1 LTKSL
6 TALFD
11 IFAAASPVRRLLL
24 ALLPVLLIAA
34 MAAAYLWLN
43 PPPYKVLYTKLS
55 DRSGGEVMAALERLD
70 ISYRL
75 SESNG
80 AIEVPAN
87 QLYSARFKLAAL
99 GLPKPESHGLDAL
112 DQAPSF
118 GLSQFQEQLR
128 YQHALE
134 AELARSVESLSAVA
148 TARVHLALPKSS
160 PFLRDPPP
168 ATAAVLV
175 QLKSRDG
182 LAEEQV
188 SAIRMMV
195 AASVPRLR
203 QSDVSVLDQQGRLL
217 NAAAAGSASQ
227 EHRAALERDLARR
240 VVDVLV
246 PWLGADKVKVQ
257 VTATL
262 ADSETE
268 QTVERYRSV
277 TVAGKVRPL
286 EKSVRTTRALEGRLR
301 RLNAA
306 VILTLDATPGQIEKA
321 TLLTRQALGF
331 DARRG
336 DSLSVFALPH
346 DGFDAASKSDALKDS
361 DPLRAE
367 ARAESYASTI
377 LGDARRSADGFDD
390 ASSKMADALMPV
402 RWPLVAGGVAL
413 LVGLL
418 WLFST
423 MQGRMLRRRR
433 AQSAGIEA
441 EAPSANEAFDN
452 LLQASR
458 RQTLENPRVTTDV
471 VKLWMRA

>member
-1 LTKSL
+1 VGLTKSL
-6 TALFD
+6 TALFEM
-11 IFAAASPVRRLLL
+11 FAAASPVRRLLL
-24 ALLPVLLIAA
+24 ALLPVLSIAA

-43 PPPYKVLYTKLS
+43 PPPYKVLYVKLS

-75 SESNG
+75 SEANG
-80 AIEVPAN
+80 AIEVPVS

-112 DQAPSF
+112 DQAPAF

-128 YQHALE
+128 YQRALE
-134 AELARSVESLSAVA
+134 ADLARSVESLAAVA

-168 ATAAVLV
+168 ATAMVLV
-175 QLKSRDG
+175 RLKSRDR
-182 LAEEQV
+182 LADEQV

-217 NAAAAGSASQ
+217 SAAAAGSASQ
-227 EHRAALERDLARR
+227 DARAALERDLARR
-240 VVDVLV
+240 VTDVLV

-277 TVAGKVRPL
+277 TVAGEVRPL
-286 EKSVRTTRALEGRLR
+286 EKSVRTTRAPEGRLR

-306 VILTLDATPGQIEKA
+306 VILAFDATPEQIEKA
-321 TLLTRQALGF
+321 TTLTRQALGF

-336 DSLSVFALPH
+336 DSLSVFALPA
-346 DGFDAASKSDALKDS
+346 DELTTTTPPPQAIRERPAGVTPAAPPASG
-361 DPLRAE
+361 PIPWP
-367 ARAESYASTI
+367 YAAGAI
-377 LGDARRSADGFDD
+377 
-390 ASSKMADALMPV
+390 V
-402 RWPLVAGGVAL
+402 LVAG
-413 LVGLL
+413 
-418 WLFST
+418 LFSL
-423 MQGRMLRRRR
+423 GLRLRR
-433 AQSAGIEA
+433 AQPAAVAQEN
-441 EAPSANEAFDN
+441 PSANEAFDS

-458 RQTLENPRVTTDV
+458 RQTLENPRVTADV
-471 VKLWMRA
+471 VKLWIRA

>member
-6 TALFD
+6 TALFEM
-11 IFAAASPVRRLLL
+11 FAAASPVRRLLL
-24 ALLPVLLIAA
+24 ALLPVLFIAA
-34 MAAAYLWLN
+34 IAAAYLWLN
-43 PPPYKVLYTKLS
+43 PPPYKVLYAKLS

-80 AIEVPAN
+80 AIEVPAK

-99 GLPKPESHGLDAL
+99 GLPKPESNGLDAA
-112 DQAPSF
+112 DQAPAF
-118 GLSQFQEQLR
+118 GQSQFQEQLR

-134 AELARSVESLSAVA
+134 AELARSVESLATVA

-175 QLKSRDG
+175 RLKSQDG
-182 LAEEQV
+182 LADEQV
-188 SAIRMMV
+188 SAIRTMV

-203 QSDVSVLDQQGRLL
+203 PSDVSVLDQQGRLL
-217 NAAAAGSASQ
+217 NAAAADSASQ

-240 VVDVLV
+240 VAEVLV

-286 EKSVRTTRALEGRLR
+286 EKSVRTTRAPEGRLR

-306 VILTLDATPGQIEKA
+306 VILALDATPGQIEKA

-336 DSLSVFALPH
+336 DSLSVFALPP
-346 DGFDAASKSDALKDS
+346 DGLDEASSKSAALKDS

-367 ARAESYASTI
+367 ARAESYAPNLS
-377 LGDARRSADGFDD
+377 GDARRSDYALKMP
-390 ASSKMADALMPV
+390 ASV
-402 RWPLVAGGVAL
+402 RWPLAAAGVAL
-413 LVGLL
+413 LAGLL
-418 WLFST
+418 WFFLT
-423 MQGRMLRRRR
+423 AQGKRMRRRR
-433 AQSAGIEA
+433 SQSAGTEA
-441 EAPSANEAFDN
+441 ETPSANEAFDG

-458 RQTLENPRVTTDV
+458 RQTLENPRVTADV